1 MKQGLINE
9 VGQPDL
15 VNLLNIVKA
24 TKGAARD
31 YTGST
36 SQLFM
41 HSDGSIEVDTG
52 AGIEHGAEMGDLETR
67 FETTK
72 HARRQMCSWA
82 KIPTQYADRCP
93 TDLLAINANH
103 WFKNGVDGKGT
114 PSRMLRTMQP
124 SELLGIETPVVR
136 AFVSD
141 RYRRIDNWDYVNA
154 VFPVL
159 QEYHEKGLV
168 IDSVNVSEHALYL
181 KGHIEGIEEV
191 IMKPNAR
198 LGAGHDTYYRVR
210 PGFELKNG
218 ETGQSAVQFAPA
230 LYDSGCTNMAIFREN
245 VQRRMHVGRSQAD
258 GELWNMLT
266 DETQVQSNKALMMQL
281 ADYARASLDLSGE
294 VFQTTCDLLREKCGI
309 EVKRPEATFK
319 LVADQFGLN
328 EDETSGC
335 VAALLTRGDMSVFG
349 IQAAITQFSQEDT
362 VSYDRASELEV
373 IGGDVLAFNQWDT
386 LLAKADDLKIR
397 VAA

>member
-9 VGQPDL
+9 SGQPDL
-15 VNLLNIVKA
+15 VNLLNIVKT
-24 TKGAARD
+24 TKESARD

-41 HSDGSIEVDTG
+41 HPDGSIEVDTG
-52 AGIEHGAEMGDLETR
+52 DGIEHGAELGERETR
-67 FETTK
+67 FDTTP
-72 HARRQMCSWA
+72 HARRQITSWA
-82 KIPTQYADRCP
+82 KIPAQYSDRCP
-93 TDLLAINANH
+93 TELLAINANH
-103 WFKNGVDGKGT
+103 WFKNGIDDKGA
-114 PSRMLRTMQP
+114 PARMLRTMQANDF
-124 SELLGIETPVVR
+124 LGIDKPVVR

-141 RYRRIDNWDYVNA
+141 KFRRIDNWDYVNA

-159 QEYHEKGLV
+159 QEYAEKGLV
-168 IDSVNVSEHALYL
+168 IDSVQCSEHALYL
-181 KGHIEGIEEV
+181 KGHIDGIEEL
-191 IMKPNAR
+191 ILKP
-198 LGAGHDTYYRVR
+198 GTVMGKGHDHYYKVR

-218 ETGQSAVQFAPA
+218 ETGKSALQFAPA
-230 LYDSGCTNMAIFREN
+230 LYDDGCTNLAIFREN
-245 VQRRMHVGRSQAD
+245 AQRRLHVGRSQSD

-266 DETQVQSNKALMMQL
+266 DETQVQSNKALMMQI
-281 ADYARASLDLSGE
+281 ADYARASLDQSGE
-294 VFQTTCDLLREKCGI
+294 VFKTTCDLLREKMGI

-319 LVADQFGLN
+319 LIADQWQLS
-328 EDETSGC
+328 EDETNGC

-349 IQAAITQFSQEDT
+349 VQAAITQFSQEEA

-373 IGGDVLAFNQWDT
+373 IGGDVLAFNQWDQ